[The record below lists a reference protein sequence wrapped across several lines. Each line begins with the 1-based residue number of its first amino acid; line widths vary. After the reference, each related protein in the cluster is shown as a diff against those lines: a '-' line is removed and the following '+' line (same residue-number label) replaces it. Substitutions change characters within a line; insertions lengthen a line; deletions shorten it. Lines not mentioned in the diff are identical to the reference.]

1 MLLDLAAP
9 APAGARPVGAAF
21 ASRSAVLAANGA
33 AATTNPLA
41 SATAID
47 VLRRG
52 GSALDAALA
61 ANAVLA
67 VVEPFNTGPGGDV
80 FAIVWDPRESRL
92 QGYNGSGRAPAS
104 GSLRE
109 LRRAIGAQA
118 TLVPG
123 RGAHSVTVPGAVEAW
138 TALHARFGRMPFAE
152 VLAPAIAYASE
163 GFPVAPVAARLWSDN
178 GLGVPRTDAAFAAF
192 HATFMP
198 DGRAPRAGERFR
210 NPAFAESLRA
220 IASGGAAGFYRGAIG
235 ARIVATL
242 RAGGSA
248 MQAADL
254 ATHRGDWVEPAS
266 VDYRG
271 YRVHELPPNTQG
283 GVVLQVLKLLEGY
296 DLRALG
302 PGSADYAHLL
312 VESLKLAWED
322 RADHYADPASAPP
335 LAPLLSA
342 AHADARRALIDPT
355 RARATRG
362 AVPTQSHTTCLSVAD
377 RDGMIVSLIS
387 SVFDGFGSAL
397 VPEGLGFVLQ
407 SRAAG
412 FSLQDG
418 HPNAWTPGRRP
429 LHTIIPAFVTRD
441 GAPWLSFGV
450 LGGSFQP
457 QGHVQILVNQIDFD
471 MDPQE
476 AGDAPRIAISGG
488 PDPWNPGGG
497 APHRV
502 HVEPAVPEGLVEALR
517 ARGHE
522 VLRGGMFFGGYS
534 GIRRDTASGVYAA
547 AAEMR
552 MDGCAAGY

>member
-254 ATHRGDWVEPAS
+254 ATHRGD
-266 VDYRG
+266 
-271 YRVHELPPNTQG
+271 
-283 GVVLQVLKLLEGY
+283 
-296 DLRALG
+296 
-302 PGSADYAHLL
+302 
-312 VESLKLAWED
+312 
-322 RADHYADPASAPP
+322 
-335 LAPLLSA
+335 
-342 AHADARRALIDPT
+342 
-355 RARATRG
+355 
-362 AVPTQSHTTCLSVAD
+362 
-377 RDGMIVSLIS
+377 
-387 SVFDGFGSAL
+387 
-397 VPEGLGFVLQ
+397 
-407 SRAAG
+407 
-412 FSLQDG
+412 
-418 HPNAWTPGRRP
+418 
-429 LHTIIPAFVTRD
+429 
-441 GAPWLSFGV
+441 
-450 LGGSFQP
+450 
-457 QGHVQILVNQIDFD
+457 
-471 MDPQE
+471 
-476 AGDAPRIAISGG
+476 
-488 PDPWNPGGG
+488 
-497 APHRV
+497 
-502 HVEPAVPEGLVEALR
+502 
-517 ARGHE
+517 
-522 VLRGGMFFGGYS
+522 
-534 GIRRDTASGVYAA
+534 
-547 AAEMR
+547 
-552 MDGCAAGY
+552 